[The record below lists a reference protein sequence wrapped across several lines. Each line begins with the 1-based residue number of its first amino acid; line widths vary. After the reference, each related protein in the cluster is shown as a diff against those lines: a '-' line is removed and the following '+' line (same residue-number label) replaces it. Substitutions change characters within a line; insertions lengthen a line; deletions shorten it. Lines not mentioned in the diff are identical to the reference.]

1 MTATPSRP
9 SRATPSRRPSPHTER
24 LERRPFEPSETL
36 IPLRRT
42 LWLDL
47 EAGVI
52 LRGRAEVLLTAREL
66 ATLTALVKA
75 MRLGRGYLTAQ
86 ALADALVAD
95 EAADP
100 VHAIQETITTIR
112 RKLGERP
119 FKPTIL
125 RCRRGLGYRLFPD
138 ASARP

>member
-1 MTATPSRP
+1 MTATPSR
-9 SRATPSRRPSPHTER
+9 ATPHHRTSQHIER
-24 LERRPFEPSETL
+24 SPSETL
-36 IPLRRT
+36 IPLRRA

-47 EAGVI
+47 EAGLI
-52 LRGRAEVLLTAREL
+52 LRGRAEILLTAREL

-100 VHAIQETITTIR
+100 IHAIQETITTIR

-138 ASARP
+138 VSAHP

>member
-9 SRATPSRRPSPHTER
+9 PRAAPSRRVSQHIEH
-24 LERRPFEPSETL
+24 LERRPSETL
-36 IPLRRT
+36 IPLRRA

-47 EAGVI
+47 EAGLI
-52 LRGRAEVLLTAREL
+52 LRGRAEILLTAREL

-100 VHAIQETITTIR
+100 IHAIQETITTIR